1 MKFLER
7 VQWRTTK
14 IMRGQEHFLYEERL
28 RDLGLFNL
36 EKRRLRGE
44 YYQCLSVSK
53 WWESSIWGQALFGG
67 AQ

>member
-36 EKRRLRGE
+36 EKRRLREGLITVCKYLKGGSQFSE
-44 YYQCLSVSK
+44 VDSF
-53 WWESSIWGQALFGG
+53 WW
-67 AQ
+67 